1 MFIKT
6 IPLILALAALA
17 AGTSALAHN
26 DGAAPAEP
34 APIARDPATGAALQ
48 LKPPRPDS
56 IMYYIS
62 RVDGNGDLSYPTV
75 NGSWINYWYGFQFE
89 LNGTLYYTGFVWETP
104 DKYGAELENDFPAPD
119 TKVTMAHATFVTSQP
134 GSKSPWLLQ
143 GVEPWIGE
151 FGGSER
157 GNEVDTER
165 EPQTWNTPSGDMLLA
180 LPTWYLVS
188 GERMRT
194 IEILLFNPHDL
205 SNTDDKRWRYLAT
218 LEAGFNNEA
227 NCGPDSAG
235 AIPCADTTGKLAFIV
250 QKDSDL
256 PLLRVTVPAAG
267 NQPESVTDYRY
278 EAARKA
284 YEPIQ

>member
-17 AGTSALAHN
+17 AGPALAHD

-104 DKYGAELENDFPAPD
+104 DKYGAGLENDFPAPD

-143 GVEPWIGE
+143 GVEPYIGE

-157 GNEVDTER
+157 GNEVDTTR

-194 IEILLFNPHDL
+194 IEILLFHPQEL
-205 SNTDDKRWRYLAT
+205 SNTDDKWWTYLAT

-227 NCGPDSAG
+227 NCGPDSAS
-235 AIPCADTTGKLAFIV
+235 AIPCGDTTGKLEFIA

-267 NQPESVTDYRY
+267 SQPETVNDYKYDAVHKVY
-278 EAARKA
+278 EL
-284 YEPIQ
+284 IVQ

>member
-1 MFIKT
+1 MFTKI
-6 IPLILALAALA
+6 ISLILALAGPA
-17 AGTSALAHN
+17 ALAHN
-26 DGAAPAEP
+26 DNAAPAGP
-34 APIARDPATGAALQ
+34 APIARDPATGAALT

-62 RVDGNGDLSYPTV
+62 TVDGNGDLSYPTI

-89 LNGTLYYTGFVWETP
+89 LNGTLYYTGFAWETP
-104 DKYGAELENDFPAPD
+104 EKFGAELENHFPAPG
-119 TKVTMAHATFVTSQP
+119 TKVTISHATFVTSQP
-134 GSKSPWLLQ
+134 GSESPWLLQ

-157 GNEVDTER
+157 GNEVDTDR

-194 IEILLFNPHDL
+194 IEILLFNPHEL
-205 SNTDDKRWRYLAT
+205 SNTDDNRWRYLAT

-235 AIPCADTTGKLAFIV
+235 AIPCADTTGKLTFIA

-256 PLLRVTVPAAG
+256 PMLRVAVPAAG
-267 NQPESVTDYRY
+267 GQSETVTDYKYDTVRKVY
-278 EAARKA
+278 ESTS
-284 YEPIQ
+284 Q